1 LSGSLKTALIAL
13 ALALPSVGRTHS
25 TTFAMYSK
33 YEATTSGNDIAFVFA
48 LDRGAV
54 LQLLERDVVH
64 GKVDP
69 RGIEAH
75 RAYFSEYLFQ
85 RFFVANDG
93 AACSHPGQLGR
104 FFWDEPTGR
113 VLAVTRYHCASELA
127 ELTIRSLV
135 THDLPISH
143 ELVGDLKYRRALVR
157 SFFAGD
163 DVEARISLRSLPRSS
178 ESAAGAA
185 PRPRGKFSY
194 VGVPDRERRYTALA
208 QAELGVDLRADAD
221 GAVDV
226 NPWKTLAH
234 FIGQGVLH
242 IFTGYDH
249 ILFILTLLLAVGT
262 WRRLAVI
269 VTSFTAAH
277 SITLVVATLGV
288 VTLPARVVEP
298 LIALSVLLV
307 AADALLRPRANART
321 SVTFAFGLIH
331 GFGLSNVLRDLGLSG
346 RELVPALL
354 GFNVGVEIGQL
365 LIVAAVFPLI
375 LRLRTRDATYA
386 QARKLLCGSVAVVAL
401 FWIVLRVGGA

>member
-1 LSGSLKTALIAL
+1 
-13 ALALPSVGRTHS
+13 
-25 TTFAMYSK
+25 M
-33 YEATTSGNDIAFVFA
+33 
-48 LDRGAV
+48 
-54 LQLLERDVVH
+54 
-64 GKVDP
+64 
-69 RGIEAH
+69 
-75 RAYFSEYLFQ
+75 
-85 RFFVANDG
+85 
-93 AACSHPGQLGR
+93 
-104 FFWDEPTGR
+104 
-113 VLAVTRYHCASELA
+113 
-127 ELTIRSLV
+127 
-135 THDLPISH
+135 SH

-185 PRPRGKFSY
+185 PRPRGRFSY

-208 QAELGVDLRADAD
+208 QAELGVDLRAET
-221 GAVDV
+221 AVDV

-234 FIGQGVLH
+234 FIGQGILH

-277 SITLVVATLGV
+277 SITLVMATLGL
-288 VTLPARVVEP
+288 VTLPPRVVEP

-307 AADALLRPRANART
+307 AADALLRPRANARAF
-321 SVTFAFGLIH
+321 VTFAFGLIH